1 MEQQACHR
9 TALPSNQASPP
20 PCQKTEEAAQR
31 RKISFTAA
39 KTQFF
44 LPGGSGAWKHVAP
57 TTRNR
62 TAHYHFCALL
72 STINHALPLQLS
84 IHNSPNMPNCRAAQS
99 QRTVSLMSLGKKNH
113 ISSSFSLSVSSTSM
127 NHNFLPVPWHHRI
140 LDHHPGRPSPVE
152 SGLPSRNGGNRT
164 KCKARHT

>member
-1 MEQQACHR
+1 VETRRSNDPQPNS
-9 TALPSNQASPP
+9 AL
-20 PCQKTEEAAQR
+20 
-31 RKISFTAA
+31 SF
-39 KTQFF
+39 
-44 LPGGSGAWKHVAP
+44 L
-57 TTRNR
+57 R
-62 TAHYHFCALL
+62 ALL
-72 STINHALPLQLS
+72 SRINHALPLQLS

-99 QRTVSLMSLGKKNH
+99 QRTVSLMSPGKKNH

-127 NHNFLPVPWHHRI
+127 NHNFLPVQWHHRI

>member
-1 MEQQACHR
+1 MPPNR
-9 TALPSNQASPP
+9 PALESS
-20 PCQKTEEAAQR
+20 
-31 RKISFTAA
+31 
-39 KTQFF
+39 
-44 LPGGSGAWKHVAP
+44 LAP
-57 TTRNR
+57 TLSEDRRGSPTTENQFHRRQNPIFFTRGLWRVETRRSNDPQPNSALSFLR
-62 TAHYHFCALL
+62 ALL
-72 STINHALPLQLS
+72 SRINHALPLQLS

-99 QRTVSLMSLGKKNH
+99 QRTVSLMSPGKKNH